1 MTISPSFVLGLTEA
15 DNAESIA
22 HVAFLRSIEH
32 AVFPLTI
39 LKPEEVSFT
48 GALRTKK
55 WILLQNAGS
64 KSRPADTADPLSV
77 VIEDITAEGRA
88 ELRRRQT
95 FGPWEWRKKSQA

>member
-1 MTISPSFVLGLTEA
+1 MTIGPSFVPDVTEA
-15 DNAESIA
+15 DSAESIA

-48 GALRTKK
+48 GALRAKK
-55 WILLQNAGS
+55 WVLLQNAGS
-64 KSRPADTADPLSV
+64 QSRPEDTADHPSI
-77 VIEDITAEGRA
+77 VIKDITEEGRA

-95 FGPWEWRKKSQA
+95 LGPWEWQKKSRA

>member
-48 GALRTKK
+48 GALNAKK
-55 WILLQNAGS
+55 WSFCKTQGRNLVQQT
-64 KSRPADTADPLSV
+64 RPIPYRS
-77 VIEDITAEGRA
+77 
-88 ELRRRQT
+88 
-95 FGPWEWRKKSQA
+95 